1 MRGVVGG
8 MSGMDKS
15 ELKKQVMD
23 RIDAMA
29 DELREISLTLHKNP
43 ELGET
48 EYQAAQLLTQAV
60 EKHGFT
66 VDHGSGGF
74 ETAFI
79 AKKGNGAPNIAFLAE
94 YDALPE
100 MGHACGHNLI
110 AAMSYGAAV
119 AFAAV
124 AGERAVSYLIGCP
137 AEETKGAK
145 VTMASEGVFD
155 HLTAALIVHPS
166 DGNYIGGT
174 SYATHP
180 LRVTFHGC
188 PAHVASKTNKGVNA
202 LDALILFYQEMKE
215 LHQTFT
221 QETILAGII
230 TKGGIAP
237 NIVPDEAEAKFTIR
251 AMSSLYLENTVIPAV
266 RNVAERVALA
276 TGTTVET
283 VHYEPLFKELMND
296 SRLMKCYQQ
305 NMALLGETVTML
317 DPQEADG
324 STDVGNVSHVVPTI
338 HPDLSIGSNIV
349 AHTPAFA
356 TAAGSS
362 YAQQRLLVG
371 AKAMAMT
378 AIDLLD

>member
-1 MRGVVGG
+1 
-8 MSGMDKS
+8 MSGIDKKQ
-15 ELKKQVMD
+15 LKKQVMD
-23 RIDAMA
+23 AVDAMA
-29 DELREISLTLHKNP
+29 DELMDISLTLYQNP
-43 ELGET
+43 ELGEV
-48 EYQAAQLLTQAV
+48 EYKAAQLLTQAV
-60 EKHGFT
+60 GGHGFT
-66 VDHGSGGF
+66 VERGSGGF

-79 AKKGNGAPNIAFLAE
+79 AKKGNGGSNIAFLAE

-124 AGERAVSYLIGCP
+124 AGDRAVSSLIGCP
-137 AEETKGAK
+137 AEETTGAK
-145 VTMASEGVFD
+145 VTMAAEGVFD

-180 LRVTFHGC
+180 LQITFRGR

-202 LDALILFYQEMKE
+202 LDALVLFYQEIKE
-215 LHQTFT
+215 LRQTFT

-230 TKGGIAP
+230 TKGGVAP
-237 NIVPDEAEAKFTIR
+237 NIVPDEAEAKFTVR
-251 AMSSLYLENTVIPAV
+251 AMSSFYLENTVIPAV
-266 RNVAERVALA
+266 RSVAEKVAHA

-283 VHYEPLFKELMND
+283 IHYEPLFKELIND
-296 SRLMKCYQQ
+296 SGLMQCYQQ

-356 TAAGSS
+356 VAAGSS